1 MRAMFTT
8 MRPRRP
14 AMMPERTQSAPP
26 AEARGRHY
34 WAISCEID
42 GFREYND
49 IYGRAAGDE
58 LLRRVS
64 DILACSCRSGDR
76 IVRRSGK
83 ALAMVIAAD
92 SLDRAKACAARHVA
106 AVESLQI
113 ANQASRFGVVT
124 ASMGLAAIAG
134 AGDKAIEHTLLETER
149 ALARAAR
156 CGGNQVALSLDYAL
170 A

>member
-1 MRAMFTT
+1 MFT
-8 MRPRRP
+8 
-14 AMMPERTQSAPP
+14 AMQTAGAAPLAKLGAAIP
-26 AEARGRHY
+26 QAETRGLRH

-58 LLRRVS
+58 LLRRIADLLS
-64 DILACSCRSGDR
+64 CNCRSGDR
-76 IVRRSGK
+76 IVKRSGK

-92 SLDRAKACAARHVA
+92 SMDRARACAQRHVA
-106 AVESLQI
+106 SVASLQI
-113 ANQASRFGVVT
+113 VNQASRFGVVT

-134 AGDKAIEHTLLETER
+134 SGDAAIERTLLETDR
-149 ALARAAR
+149 ALGRAAR
-156 CGGNQVALSLDYAL
+156 CGGNQVALALDYAD